1 MKFGEL
7 KNTLKYTLVRA
18 GGVSKFSQPAHVV
31 ANRRRLKRHKL
42 GDKIQNTESGLF
54 SCTTI
59 TEFMFRLKFYYYY
72 YYYYIIL

>member
-31 ANRRRLKRHKL
+31 ANRRRLTRHKL
-42 GDKIQNTESGLF
+42 GDKIRLF
-54 SCTTI
+54 HNSDFHPTTLVCTDWQI
-59 TEFMFRLKFYYYY
+59 CDMF
-72 YYYYIIL
+72 

>member
-31 ANRRRLKRHKL
+31 ANRRRLTRHKL
-42 GDKIQNTESGLF
+42 GDKILKSNSKSKSKSGLF
-54 SCTTI
+54 SGTTI
-59 TEFMFRLKFYYYY
+59 TEFKFRLKFY
-72 YYYYIIL
+72 